1 MLAKADTIHCRIKL
15 SVFQATLLA
24 MVLGA
29 ALNAPSVRAEQDSL
43 TPGEQFTAHY
53 TEQGAKRCLYCH
65 SDERMQVIEKT
76 PHGDKSNPKSPF
88 AQHDC
93 ESCHGPGS
101 LHATRSRRGKGRP
114 EMNTFGKDAKTPIGN
129 QNNICLDCHAEL
141 NKMEWKGSVHAR
153 EDVAC
158 AHCHKV
164 HNTTEEMEDINK
176 QKQACYSCHE
186 KMKTEHPKFEDVGIK
201 LEPLECWAC
210 HDVHQLIPAKK
221 TASQQ

>member
-1 MLAKADTIHCRIKL
+1 MQPQADTSTFQSKSL
-15 SVFQATLLA
+15 SFVIISLLTVA
-24 MVLGA
+24 GF
-29 ALNAPSVRAEQDSL
+29 ALESTGVKAQKDTL
-43 TPGEQFTAHY
+43 TPGDQFTAHY
-53 TEQGAKRCLYCH
+53 TEQGAERCLYCH
-65 SDERMQVIEKT
+65 SAERMQVIEKT
-76 PHGDKSNPKSPF
+76 PHGDESNPKSPF
-88 AQHDC
+88 AKHDC

-114 EMNTFGKDAKTPIGN
+114 AMNTFGKDAATPINN

-164 HNTTEEMEDINK
+164 HSTEEEMEDINK

-186 KMKTEHPKFEDVGIK
+186 KMKTEHPTFEDVGIK

-210 HDVHQLIPAKK
+210 HDVHQLIPTKK
-221 TASQQ
+221 AASR